1 MSILHIR
8 TTFPTPVKVI
18 MPEPYRELEDEEP
31 DLACIIWLCPKE
43 FSMNA
48 IISPEDDLTYT
59 IWPGM
64 PG

>member
-1 MSILHIR
+1 
-8 TTFPTPVKVI
+8 

-59 IWPGM
+59 I
-64 PG
+64 